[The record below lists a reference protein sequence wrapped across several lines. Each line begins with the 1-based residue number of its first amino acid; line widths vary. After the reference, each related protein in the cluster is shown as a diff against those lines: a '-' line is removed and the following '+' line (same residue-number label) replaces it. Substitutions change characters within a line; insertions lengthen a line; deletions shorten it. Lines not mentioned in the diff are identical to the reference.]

1 VHSRLLVQRIEPFRA
16 ACFQFFVDDRW
27 NELGEFAGSA
37 IHSGFGD
44 RPMPVGS
51 VFRIITK
58 ICPTTGPVVPNPTLG
73 TAGPVF
79 PAMYPVSQNT
89 KSAFLTS
96 SFLKGK
102 LMARTSQHLHRLSRV
117 ALITLVGG
125 ITFPFLGSSALAQDN
140 EFKRFDATSIFQEL
154 DVQSSSGQVQLVQS
168 WWDEHVTNAMRSVQ
182 PLETDIHTLLY
193 LAVQHSNNIKIAK
206 RDPLIR
212 ETAIQEA
219 DSSFDWVRYLN
230 TAWNDTSQPI
240 GNTLTAGGTATQF
253 NDNVFTGTGGFR
265 RLTRYGGLLD
275 ISQQFGWQDNNSIF
289 LTPDQQ
295 ATSQFTVSYTH
306 PLLRGR
312 GAAYNASLVFL
323 AEVDAEVAEN
333 EFLATL
339 QDELL
344 EITRSYWAL
353 YQERAVLAHQMRLF
367 LKTRKVYQTLKA
379 RQGVDTKRTQLIVA
393 SSALENRRADLIRA
407 RTAVTNAETRLRGL
421 INAPELANTDVSEVI
436 PAEMPSVQLYST
448 DLQTEI
454 ETAVQNRPEV
464 MAAIRQVKAGST
476 RLGVAEHEL
485 LPALN
490 LVTQGFLNG
499 LRGDSDFGGSFV
511 DQFSDG
517 APSYSIGLQYE
528 LPVGNRLARARLC
541 RRKHELAQLEDQ
553 YARALTAVQTEVDI
567 AVRELN
573 TSYMEI
579 GAKSRALAA
588 AEAEAETIEQRWLRM
603 VDGNGSAGLNLESLI
618 AAQERVTENER
629 EYVNSVLTYNLAMIN
644 LKRSNGTLL
653 GSQNVNVSKTC
664 SNGECKSIEIT
675 KGNPNGDVA
684 SYYPTAHTMQP
695 VEVAPS
701 QGVEFQNLPVDPSQF
716 QQLPPVNDGI
726 APVEG
731 TFQQAPPVAPQGVI
745 HGAQANPNPYDYFR
759 R

>member
-1 VHSRLLVQRIEPFRA
+1 MARLPKKLDVLSRFAIRSLVALSIPCLLRV
-16 ACFQFFVDDRW
+16 
-27 NELGEFAGSA
+27 
-37 IHSGFGD
+37 
-44 RPMPVGS
+44 
-51 VFRIITK
+51 
-58 ICPTTGPVVPNPTLG
+58 
-73 TAGPVF
+73 
-79 PAMYPVSQNT
+79 PAM
-89 KSAFLTS
+89 
-96 SFLKGK
+96 
-102 LMARTSQHLHRLSRV
+102 
-117 ALITLVGG
+117 
-125 ITFPFLGSSALAQDN
+125 AQEN
-140 EFKRFDATSIFQEL
+140 EFTRFDATSIFQEL
-154 DVQSSSGQVQLVQS
+154 DTQSSAAQVQLVRP
-168 WWDEHVTNAMRSVQ
+168 WWDEHVTHAMRSVQ

-219 DSSFDWVRYLN
+219 DSSFDWVRYLDA
-230 TAWNDTSQPI
+230 TWNDTSQPI

-253 NDNVFTGTGGFR
+253 NDNVFQGTAGFR

-312 GAAYNASLVFL
+312 GAAFNNSLVFL
-323 AEVDAEVAEN
+323 AAVDAEVAER

-353 YQERAVLAHQMRLF
+353 YQERALLAHQMRLF
-367 LKTRKVYQTLKA
+367 LKTREVYQTLKA
-379 RQGVDTKRTQLIVA
+379 RQGVDTQRTQLITA
-393 SSALENRRADLIRA
+393 ASALENRRSDLIRA

-421 INAPELANTDVSEVI
+421 INAPQLANTDVSEVI
-436 PAEMPSVQLYST
+436 PAELPSVQLYTT

-454 ETAVQNRPEV
+454 QTAVQNRPELS
-464 MAAIRQVKAGST
+464 AAIRQIKAGAT

-499 LRGDSDFGGSFV
+499 LRGSSDFGGAFA

-517 APSYSIGLQYE
+517 APSYSIGIQYE

-553 YARALTAVQTEVDI
+553 YARALTTVQTEVDI

-573 TSYMEI
+573 TSYLEI

-588 AEAEAETIEQRWLRM
+588 AEAEAETIKQRWLRM
-603 VDGNGSAGLNLESLI
+603 VDGNGSGGLNLESLI
-618 AAQERVTENER
+618 AAQERVTDSEA
-629 EYVNSVLTYNLAMIN
+629 EYVNSILTYNLAMIN
-644 LKRSNGTLL
+644 LKRTNGTLL
-653 GSQNVNVSKTC
+653 SSENVNVSKNC
-664 SNGECKSIEIT
+664 ADGECKQIDIT
-675 KGNPNGDVA
+675 KGVPNDEVA
-684 SYYPTAHTMQP
+684 YYPQAVPTGAIEFGPAQGTILENTP
-695 VEVAPS
+695 VGSEQFQSLPLSNAPVGS
-701 QGVEFQNLPVDPSQF
+701 EQFQSLPLSNAPVDSEQF
-716 QQLPPVNDGI
+716 QSLPPDNSILPIERRFQG
-726 APVEG
+726 AAQ
-731 TFQQAPPVAPQGVI
+731 QQAIPAGSYFPR
-745 HGAQANPNPYDYFR
+745 GAEFTPEQANHFKR
-759 R
+759 

>member
-1 VHSRLLVQRIEPFRA
+1 MVLSSKQMTRSIHYVVSVMVSSAALL
-16 ACFQFFVDDRW
+16 
-27 NELGEFAGSA
+27 S
-37 IHSGFGD
+37 
-44 RPMPVGS
+44 
-51 VFRIITK
+51 
-58 ICPTTGPVVPNPTLG
+58 
-73 TAGPVF
+73 F
-79 PAMYPVSQNT
+79 PAT
-89 KSAFLTS
+89 
-96 SFLKGK
+96 
-102 LMARTSQHLHRLSRV
+102 V
-117 ALITLVGG
+117 A
-125 ITFPFLGSSALAQDN
+125 AQDN
-140 EFKRFDATSIFQEL
+140 DFKRFDATSVFQEL
-154 DVQSSSGQVQLVQS
+154 DSQSSSSQIELVQS
-168 WWDEHVTNAMRSVQ
+168 WWDGHVTNAMRSVQ

-219 DSSFDWVRYLN
+219 DSNFDWTRYLN
-230 TAWNDTSQPI
+230 ATWNDTSQPI
-240 GNTLTAGGTATQF
+240 GNTLTAGGNATTF
-253 NDNVFTGTGGFR
+253 NDNVFQGTGGFR

-275 ISQQFGWQDNNSIF
+275 ISQQFGWQDNNSLF

-312 GAAYNASLVFL
+312 GTAYNASLVFL
-323 AEVDAEVAEN
+323 ASVDAEVAEH

-344 EITRSYWAL
+344 EVTRSYWAL
-353 YQERAVLAHQMRLF
+353 YLERATLAHQMRLF
-367 LKTRKVYQTLKA
+367 LKTRDVFQTLKA
-379 RQGVDTKRTQLIVA
+379 RQGVDTQRTQLIVA

-436 PAEMPSVQLYST
+436 PAEMPSVQLYAT

-454 ETAVQNRPEV
+454 QTAIQSRPEV
-464 MAAIRQVKAGST
+464 AAAIRQVKAGST

-490 LVTQGFLNG
+490 LVTQGYLNG
-499 LRGDSDFGGSFV
+499 LRGESDFGGSFA

-517 APSYSIGLQYE
+517 APSYSIGIQYE

-541 RRKHELAQLEDQ
+541 RRKHELAQLEDE
-553 YARALTAVQTEVDI
+553 YARALEAVQTEVDI

-573 TSYMEI
+573 TSYQEI

-588 AEAEAETIEQRWLRM
+588 AEAEANTIEQRWLRM

-618 AAQERVTENER
+618 AAQERVTESER
-629 EYVNSVLTYNLAMIN
+629 EYVSSVLTYNLAMVN

-653 GSQNVNVSKTC
+653 GSQNVQVQKNC
-664 SNGECKSIEIT
+664 EEGECQSIDIT
-675 KGNPNGDVA
+675 KGQPNDAVA
-684 SYYPTAHTMQP
+684 YHS
-695 VEVAPS
+695 VEA
-701 QGVEFQNLPVDPSQF
+701 VEMAPVDGAAFESAPVDSNQF
-716 QQLPPVNDGI
+716 QQLLPDNGI
-726 APVEG
+726 APIEG
-731 TFQQAPPVAPQGVI
+731 SLQPPAA
-745 HGAQANPNPYDYFR
+745 HGAQLPSQQLDYFR

>member
-1 VHSRLLVQRIEPFRA
+1 
-16 ACFQFFVDDRW
+16 
-27 NELGEFAGSA
+27 
-37 IHSGFGD
+37 
-44 RPMPVGS
+44 
-51 VFRIITK
+51 
-58 ICPTTGPVVPNPTLG
+58 
-73 TAGPVF
+73 
-79 PAMYPVSQNT
+79 
-89 KSAFLTS
+89 
-96 SFLKGK
+96 
-102 LMARTSQHLHRLSRV
+102 MARTSTRMNALSRC
-117 ALITLVGG
+117 AFTTLVSGV
-125 ITFPFLGSSALAQDN
+125 ILANLQTTAVAQDN
-140 EFKRFDATSIFQEL
+140 EFKQFDATSIFEEL
-154 DVQSSSGQVQLVQS
+154 DTQRTSSQVQLVRS
-168 WWDEHVTNAMRSVQ
+168 WWDDHVTNAMRSVQ
-182 PLETDIHTLLY
+182 PLETDIHTLIY

-219 DSSFDWVRYLN
+219 DSSFDWVRYLD
-230 TAWNDTSQPI
+230 TAFNDTSQPI

-253 NDNVFTGTGGFR
+253 NDNVFTGTGGLR

-275 ISQQFGWQDNNSIF
+275 VSQRFGWQDNNSIF

-312 GAAYNASLVFL
+312 GAAYNSSLVFL
-323 AEVDAEVAEN
+323 ASVDAEVAEH
-333 EFLATL
+333 EFMATL

-379 RQGVDTKRTQLIVA
+379 REGVDTQRTQLIVA

-436 PAEMPSVQLYST
+436 PAEMPSVQLYAT
-448 DLQTEI
+448 DLRTEL
-454 ETAVQNRPEV
+454 ETAAQNRPEI

-490 LVTQGFLNG
+490 LVTQGYLNG
-499 LRGDSDFGGSFV
+499 LRGDSDFGGSFT
-511 DQFSDG
+511 DQFTDG
-517 APSYSIGLQYE
+517 APSYSVGLQYQ

-588 AEAEAETIEQRWLRM
+588 AEAEADTIKQRWLRM
-603 VDGNGSAGLNLESLI
+603 VDGNGSASLNLESLI

-629 EYVNSVLTYNLAMIN
+629 EYVNSVLTYNLSMIN

-653 GSQNVNVSKTC
+653 GSQNVNVDKTC
-664 SNGECKSIEIT
+664 TDGECKSIEIT
-675 KGNPNGDVA
+675 KGDPSGDLV
-684 SYYPTAHTMQP
+684 YYSDANAIQP
-695 VEVAPS
+695 VQGDPMREVTPMHEGDS
-701 QGVEFQNLPVDPSQF
+701 QKISVDPNQF
-716 QQLPPVNDGI
+716 QQPASHGI

-731 TFQQAPPVAPQGVI
+731 SSQQAPPAPSENVI
-745 HGAQANPNPYDYFR
+745 HKAQAAPEKYNYFR